1 MTCYFRH
8 LNEIFQKAGI
18 TVTKENRQQID
29 KIIQNIV
36 KVKDGNCPETWK
48 KVKEKIATDE
58 QGFIVELKAA
68 MKKQVTS

>member
-8 LNEIFQKAGI
+8 LNEILQKAGI

-29 KIIQNIV
+29 MVIHRLAQV
-36 KVKDGNCPETWK
+36 DYKDCPHAWK
-48 KVKEKIATDE
+48 KIKERIAADG

-68 MKKQVTS
+68 MKTID

>member
-18 TVTKENRQQID
+18 TVTKENRHQID

-48 KVKEKIATDE
+48 EVKKRITTDE

-68 MKKQVTS
+68 MRKQVTG

>member
-18 TVTKENRQQID
+18 KVTKENRQQID
-29 KIIQNIV
+29 KVIHKLV
-36 KVKDGNCPETWK
+36 SVDYKNCPNAWK
-48 KVKEKIATDE
+48 QVKERIAADE

-68 MKKQVTS
+68 IKKQ